1 MIAALILAAGSGKR
15 IGGPKA
21 LLAWPNEHGEDRPL
35 AIAHAEKRLQHGA
48 RRALVVVRKPVM
60 LALLAWVKPGI
71 DLVVSDAD
79 DALGPAGSI
88 AVAVPKLKDASMI
101 VLSPVDAPPA
111 SQEVVSALEREL
123 RNDPK
128 ILAARPSYGGR
139 SGHPVVLRPDV
150 LDRYVDPKPPPL
162 RDLLRDLGD
171 AVVDVEVDDASVI
184 LDLNTPADVMGQLGS
199 LPRFLG

>member
-21 LLAWPNEHGEDRPL
+21 LLAWPNERGDDRPL
-35 AIAHAEKRLQHGA
+35 AIAHAEKRLEHGA

-88 AVAVPKLKDASMI
+88 AVAVPKLKDASVI
-101 VLSPVDAPPA
+101 VVSPVDTPPA
-111 SQEVVSALEREL
+111 SQEVVSALERPL

-128 ILAARPSYGGR
+128 LLAARPSYGGR
-139 SGHPVVLRPDV
+139 AGHPVVLRPAV
-150 LDRYVDPKPPPL
+150 LDRYVDPQPPPL
-162 RDLLRDLGD
+162 RDLLRGLGD
-171 AVVDVEVDDASVI
+171 AVADVEVDDASVI